1 MINPKV
7 ILKKEGEN
15 YVIKEVKEYTS
26 LEEAQNENEG
36 FKKNK

>member
-1 MINPKV
+1 MKDMIV
-7 ILKKEGEN
+7 LKEN